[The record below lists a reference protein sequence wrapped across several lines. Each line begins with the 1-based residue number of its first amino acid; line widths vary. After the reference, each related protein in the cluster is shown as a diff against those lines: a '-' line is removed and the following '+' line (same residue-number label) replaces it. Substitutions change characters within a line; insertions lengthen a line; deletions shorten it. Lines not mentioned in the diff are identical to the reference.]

1 MKYISHVSGAG
12 FDSLTP
18 QEGEIPTVQAHEL
31 LIRVA
36 YAGVNRPDVLQRM
49 GLYHPPASANPLLG
63 LEVSGVVVE
72 VGSAVTGWKNG
83 DEVCALTHG
92 GGYAEFCTVDARHC
106 LPVPE
111 GLSLAQA
118 AALPENYIT
127 VWANLFATGVVETG
141 KTVLVHG
148 GSSGIGLTAIQL
160 ANEVGAK
167 VLTTAASSD
176 KLEVCRRLG
185 AQHLIN
191 YRTDDFN
198 EVVDFAT
205 SGRGVDV
212 VLDMVG
218 GQYIARNLRALSLD
232 GTLVQIAFLEG
243 SVVNIDLQPIMLKR
257 IRMMGSTLRARTA
270 ESKATLIQG
279 LRDAIWPVL
288 AKGRCLPHIHT
299 VIPLAHAASAH
310 ALMESGGH
318 IGKILLKVDE
328 T

>member
-12 FDSLTP
+12 SDSLTLR
-18 QEGEIPTVQAHEL
+18 EGEIPVVQDHEI

-36 YAGVNRPDVLQRM
+36 YAGINRPDVLQRM
-49 GLYHPPASANPLLG
+49 GLYQPPASANPFLG
-63 LEVSGVVVE
+63 LEVSGVVVQ
-72 VGSAVTGWKNG
+72 VGSTVTDWNVG

-106 LPVPE
+106 MPVPG

-127 VWANLFATGVVETG
+127 VWANLFANGLVETD

-160 ANEVGAK
+160 ASEVGAK
-167 VLTTAASSD
+167 VLTTAGSGE
-176 KLEVCRRLG
+176 KLEICGRLG

-191 YRTDDFN
+191 YRTEDFN
-198 EVVDFAT
+198 DVVDTAT
-205 SGRGVDV
+205 AGRGVDI

-218 GQYIARNLRALSLD
+218 GQYIGRNLRALAME
-232 GTLVQIAFLEG
+232 GALVQIAFLEG

-257 IRMMGSTLRARTA
+257 LRMMGSTLRARTA
-270 ESKATLIQG
+270 ESKAALIQG
-279 LRDAIWPVL
+279 LRNAFWPVL
-288 AKGRCLPHIHT
+288 ARGRCLPHIHS
-299 VIPLAHAASAH
+299 VLPLQDAADAHAM
-310 ALMESGGH
+310 MESGAH
-318 IGKILLKVDE
+318 IGKILLKVSG
-328 T
+328 

>member
-1 MKYISHVSGAG
+1 MQYISHVSGAG
-12 FDSLTP
+12 SDSLTLR
-18 QEGEIPTVQAHEL
+18 EGEIPVVQDHEV

-36 YAGVNRPDVLQRM
+36 YAGINRPDVLQRM
-49 GLYHPPASANPLLG
+49 GLYQPPASANPFLG
-63 LEVSGVVVE
+63 LEVSGVVAQ
-72 VGSAVTGWKNG
+72 VGSTVTGWKVG

-127 VWANLFATGVVETG
+127 VWANLFATGLVESG

-160 ANEVGAK
+160 ASEVGAK
-167 VLTTAASSD
+167 VLTTAGSSE
-176 KLEVCRRLG
+176 KLDVCGRLG

-191 YRTDDFN
+191 YRTEDFN
-198 EVVDFAT
+198 EVVDAAT
-205 SGRGVDV
+205 AGQGVDI

-218 GQYIARNLRALSLD
+218 GQYIGRNLRALALE
-232 GTLVQIAFLEG
+232 GALVQIAFLEG

-257 IRMMGSTLRARTA
+257 LRVMGSTLRARTA
-270 ESKATLIQG
+270 ESRAALIRG
-279 LRDAIWPVL
+279 LRTAFWPAL
-288 AKGRCLPHIHT
+288 ERGRCLPHIHS
-299 VIPLAHAASAH
+299 VIPLQDAAKAH
-310 ALMESGGH
+310 ALMESGAH
-318 IGKILLKVDE
+318 IGKILLKVD
-328 T
+328 